1 MPENLRYTLEFL
13 RDLRANNNR
22 PWFEQNRKRYDTAR
36 GYLDEFITDLI
47 IQCGQFEDLGSVTAD
62 QCIYRIYRDVRF
74 SPDKTPYKTNLGAVI
89 GKGGRK
95 TIGRSYYVQ
104 IGPEGESFIAAG
116 LYMPSKEQLEQ
127 MRRAIA
133 ADSSTLRKI
142 LDKRDFKRYFSGLEG
157 EQLKT
162 APQGYGKDH
171 PDIDLLRYKQF
182 LASSPLSEE
191 QVLSPDLTDYVAE
204 GFKALKPLETYI
216 HEVLGIET

>member
-1 MPENLRYTLEFL
+1 MPENLRDTVNFL
-13 RDLRANNNR
+13 RDLRANNDR
-22 PWFEQNRKRYDTAR
+22 AWFEQNRPRWDSAR
-36 GYLDEFITDLI
+36 GHFEDFVTELI
-47 IQCGQFEDLGSVTAD
+47 VRCGDFEDLGSVTAND
-62 QCIYRIYRDVRF
+62 CMYRIYRDVRF

-104 IGPEGESFIAAG
+104 IGPEGESMIAAG
-116 LYMPSKEQLEQ
+116 LYMPSKEQLEM

-133 ADSSTLRKI
+133 NDSSKLRKV
-142 LDKRDFKRYFSGLEG
+142 LNKRDFKRYFSGLEG

-162 APQGYGKDH
+162 APQGYRKDH

-182 LASSPLSEE
+182 LASAPLSEA
-191 QVLSPDLTDYVAE
+191 QVLSDELVDYVAG

-216 HEVLGIET
+216 HEVLGIDP

>member
-1 MPENLRYTLEFL
+1 MSENLRDTLNFL

-22 PWFEQNRKRYDTAR
+22 AWFEQNRKRYDIAR
-36 GYLDEFITDLI
+36 ANYEEFVTDLI
-47 IQCGQFEDLGSVTAD
+47 IAFNPFEDLGTVTAGD
-62 QCIYRIYRDVRF
+62 CIYRIYRDVRF

-116 LYMPSKEQLEQ
+116 LYMPSTEELNR
-127 MRRAIA
+127 MRYAIA
-133 ADSSTLRKI
+133 TDSSKLRKI
-142 LDKRDFKRYFSGLEG
+142 LNKRNFKRYFSGLEG

-162 APQGYGKDH
+162 APQGYSKDH

-182 LASSPLSEE
+182 LASSPLTEE
-191 QVLSPDLTDYVAE
+191 QVLSPDLTDYVVE

-216 HEVLGIET
+216 HEVLGIE